1 MPSEDQLLLLIEK
14 DRQKSQQISPEIG
27 ASSKCKETCI
37 ILVILFSNMLGLGPL
52 HTTKIFTTIFTKKS
66 LQKSLPIYKTVE
78 SVSGRQRYF
87 CSFSCSVRGPLV
99 VDMMPLTFFTYEA
112 KKRGLLDYQ
121 TGIVIGCYDFGRLI
135 SGPLCA
141 SVVS

>member
-14 DRQKSQQISPEIG
+14 DRQKSPQISPEIG
-27 ASSKCKETCI
+27 ASAKCKETCV
-37 ILVILFSNMLGLGPL
+37 ILVILFSNMVG
-52 HTTKIFTTIFTKKS
+52 
-66 LQKSLPIYKTVE
+66 
-78 SVSGRQRYF
+78 
-87 CSFSCSVRGPLV
+87 LV

-112 KKRGLLDYQ
+112 KKRGLLEYQ

-141 SVVS
+141 SMVSIMVAS